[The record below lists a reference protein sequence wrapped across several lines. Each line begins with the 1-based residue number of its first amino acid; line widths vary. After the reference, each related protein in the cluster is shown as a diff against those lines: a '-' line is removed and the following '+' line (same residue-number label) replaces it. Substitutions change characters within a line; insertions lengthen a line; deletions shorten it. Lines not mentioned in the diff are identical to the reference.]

1 MLRGFRR
8 TLLRPDGG
16 DGGGDSTTP
25 PADAGTTETPAA
37 PPTDAGTAGSDSGS
51 NDDGNDDAD
60 ADESDTDD
68 KSAEDVDAIRRALRK
83 ANTEAKNHRLAA
95 KEAADRATKAEL
107 ERDDALGRA
116 EKAEMDVLRMTAARA
131 AGLPD
136 DLATRLVGDNAE
148 ELKADAARLAG
159 LIAPAGTTNPLHA
172 GTGTTGDDAGDLSP
186 RDRLNRGFAASTKT

>member
-16 DGGGDSTTP
+16 DGGGDATTP

-37 PPTDAGTAGSDSGS
+37 PPAETGDSGS

-60 ADESDTDD
+60 ADEPDTED
-68 KSAEDVDAIRRALRK
+68 KSADDVDAIRRALRK

-95 KEAADRATKAEL
+95 KEATDRATKAEQ

-136 DLATRLVGDNAE
+136 DLATRLVGDSSE